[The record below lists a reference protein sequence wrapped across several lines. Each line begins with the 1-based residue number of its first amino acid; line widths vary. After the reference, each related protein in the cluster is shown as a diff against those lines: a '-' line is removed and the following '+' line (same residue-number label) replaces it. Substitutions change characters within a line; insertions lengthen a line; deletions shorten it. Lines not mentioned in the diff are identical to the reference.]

1 MKNKLSFLL
10 FFISVFL
17 FVTQIKSQSLLG
29 IDVSHHQGSID
40 WDQVANDGK
49 VYAWAKA
56 TESTGYTDSEFQ
68 NNMSNGIAAGVV
80 MGAYHF
86 AHPDANSATDEAN
99 HFLSVA
105 GNYIGDG
112 FLPPVLD
119 LEDRS
124 GVHLDQEMTSTQLT
138 NWVVE
143 WCQAVESQTG
153 VKPVIYTNSNYA
165 NYLHSSVTEYGLWI
179 ADPDG
184 DPSDP
189 PSNIG
194 VWNTW
199 LFKQYSWNGTVSGIN
214 SSAVDLDVFNGST
227 TDFNNLIHGNNS
239 NQNND
244 YCEDAILLQSSPV
257 CQYVNGDVTNAT
269 PDSGFAPGSCD
280 AYSGTPL
287 GAGVFYKFYATN
299 TEHTI
304 TVEPLGDLDAVV
316 VLYQGDD
323 CSDLTEVQCED
334 TPGGGGTTTIMH
346 ATGLIPGQLYWIR
359 VYDYGSVNAS
369 DGRFQICVTNPY
381 NDDCADAMMLQSSP
395 ECHPTFASVTNA
407 TPDSGFAPGSCDAY
421 SGTPLGAGVFFKF
434 IAASSNETITV
445 NPTGDLDAVVV
456 LYEGNDC
463 SNLTEVQCLDAP
475 GGSGG
480 LTQMEAT
487 GLTPG
492 QLYWVRVYDYGSQN
506 ASNGDFNI
514 CITHPTYDDCAGAI
528 LLQSDVDCHP
538 VFGSVTDAT
547 PDNGFA
553 PGSCDAYSG
562 TPLGAG
568 VFYKFVATHTEHTI
582 TVSPLGDLDAVVVLY
597 QGNDCSN
604 LTEVQCEDTPGG
616 PGVTTILDA
625 NGLTP
630 GETYWVRIY
639 DYGSQNASNGDFN
652 ICVTNP
658 DDNSS
663 DDIYISNAAIT
674 SGQNVDP
681 GDNITVDV
689 TENYSGNSTSLPP
702 VTLKYY
708 LSEDCILDANDVL
721 LGEETTTLDANNNQ
735 VSFIDTLTIPA
746 STPSGTYSILVIA
759 DATNAV
765 SEVYEDN
772 NTSCLTLFVTGDD
785 TTDLY
790 PTNPHLSQS
799 SASPGDEVGTSV
811 NEVFQSTSNKGGAK
825 KQVVYM
831 YYYLS
836 SDTVWDANDYFVGE
850 TYTNFYNADTT
861 VLIQNNIVIPNSV
874 SLGNYYVLFI
884 SDPTNLIYEYN
895 ENNNITYAP
904 ITIIQPSTV
913 EESRTHSDITIYPN
927 PAHHTLNV
935 NGNSN
940 IERIDVINMQGKV
953 VKQFRKINTIHYVI
967 DVNDLQNG
975 VYYLVITENKKQII
989 KKFIKAE

>member
-1 MKNKLSFLL
+1 MKRILYFVLFLSVVYSTRVQAQ
-10 FFISVFL
+10 SVY
-17 FVTQIKSQSLLG
+17 G
-29 IDVSHHQGSID
+29 IDVSHWQGTID
-40 WDQVANDGK
+40 WNQVANDGK
-49 VYAWAKA
+49 VFAWAKA
-56 TESTGYTDSEFQ
+56 TESTGTTDSEFQ
-68 NNMSNGIAAGVV
+68 NNMTNGIAAGVV
-80 MGAYHF
+80 RGAYHF
-86 AHPDANSATDEAN
+86 AHPDANSATAEAN

-119 LEDRS
+119 LEDRN
-124 GVHLDQEMTSTQLT
+124 GVHLDQELTSTQLT
-138 NWVVE
+138 DWVVT
-143 WCQAVESQTG
+143 WCQTVESQTG
-153 VKPVIYTNSNYA
+153 VKPVIYTNGNYA
-165 NYLHSSVTEYGLWI
+165 NYLQSAVTEYGLWI

-189 PSNIG
+189 PSNTG

-199 LFKQYSWNGTVSGIN
+199 LFKQYSWSGTVSGIN
-214 SSAVDLDVFNGST
+214 SSEVDLDVFNGSAA
-227 TDFNNLIHGNNS
+227 DFNNLIHGNNN

-244 YCEDAILLQSSPV
+244 YCENAILLQSSPF
-257 CQYVNGDVTNAT
+257 CQYTNGDVTNAT

-304 TVEPLGDLDAVV
+304 TVDPLGNLDAVV
-316 VLYQGDD
+316 VLYQGND

-346 ATGLIPGQLYWIR
+346 ATGLTPGQLYWIR
-359 VYDYGSVNAS
+359 VYDYGSQNAS

-381 NDDCADAMMLQSSP
+381 NDDCSEAMMLQSFP
-395 ECHPTFASVTNA
+395 DCHPTFASVTDA
-407 TPDSGFAPGSCDAY
+407 TPDNGFAPGSCDGY
-421 SGTPLGAGVFFKF
+421 SNPLGAGVFFKF

-445 NPTGDLDAVVV
+445 NPTGNLDAVVV
-456 LYEGNDC
+456 LYDGNDC

-604 LTEVQCEDTPGG
+604 LAEVQCEDTPGG
-616 PGVTTILDA
+616 PGAVTTLVA
-625 NGLTP
+625 TGLIP
-630 GETYWVRIY
+630 GNTYWVRVY
-639 DYGSQNASNGDFN
+639 DYGSVNASNGDFN

-658 DDNSS
+658 DDNAS

-674 SGQNVDP
+674 SGPTVAP
-681 GDNITVDV
+681 GNNITVNV
-689 TENYSGNSTSLPP
+689 TENYSGTSTSLPS
-702 VTLKYY
+702 VVLRYY
-708 LSEDCILDANDVL
+708 LSDDCNWDANDVL
-721 LGEETTTLDANNNQ
+721 LGEETATLDANNNQ
-735 VSFIDTLTIPA
+735 VSFTSTLTIPA
-746 STPSGTYSILVIA
+746 NTPQGNYSLLIVA
-759 DATNAV
+759 DATDNI

-772 NTSCLTLFVTGDD
+772 NTNCLSLYVTGDQTVD
-785 TTDLY
+785 IYLS
-790 PTNPHLSQS
+790 NPNVSPS
-799 SASPGDEVGTSV
+799 SVPAGEDADASVWEIYHASGS
-811 NEVFQSTSNKGGAK
+811 SNKGK
-825 KQVVYM
+825 PLVYL

-836 SDTVWDANDYFVGE
+836 
-850 TYTNFYNADTT
+850 ADTIWDFNDELIGEAFSPLYEIDT
-861 VLIQNNIVIPNSV
+861 AVWIQNNVEIPASTPA
-874 SLGNYYVLFI
+874 GNYYMLLVA
-884 SDPTNLIYEYN
+884 DPTDLIFETN
-895 ENNNITYAP
+895 ENNNMAYASITVLPADV
-904 ITIIQPSTV
+904 QDV
-913 EESRTHSDITIYPN
+913 EEQDAVSIYPN
-927 PAHHTLNV
+927 PAFNELNV
-935 NGNSN
+935 IDETGLQ
-940 IERIDVINMQGKV
+940 RVDVIDMRGTIVSRIKDINTRKV
-953 VKQFRKINTIHYVI
+953 VI
-967 DVNDLQNG
+967 DISKLPAG
-975 VYYLVITENKKQII
+975 VYYLIGVDKKERIFRR
-989 KKFIKAE
+989 KFVKSE